1 MQNSLLPEIK
11 CYPMPRGM
19 RYEYVWQFG
28 KSHFSN
34 CSFSQHFFGLRDK
47 KHRVRKFFKKK
58 SKKCLTFIRT
68 SANMSL
74 SAPLSEDEK
83 SKKFKKL
90 FKKCL
95 TKFRTYD
102 KMSSSTFKVAK
113 RKSKTRH
120 ESFLSD
126 RDNASLYYAEISRL
140 I

>member
-1 MQNSLLPEIK
+1 MNTSGSSENRILATVLFHSIFSDSVIK
-11 CYPMPRGM
+11 NT
-19 RYEYVWQFG
+19 ESENF
-28 KSHFSN
+28 
-34 CSFSQHFFGLRDK
+34 LR
-47 KHRVRKFFKKK
+47 KK
-58 SKKCLTFIRT
+58 SKKCLTLIRT

-113 RKSKTRH
+113 TKSKTRH